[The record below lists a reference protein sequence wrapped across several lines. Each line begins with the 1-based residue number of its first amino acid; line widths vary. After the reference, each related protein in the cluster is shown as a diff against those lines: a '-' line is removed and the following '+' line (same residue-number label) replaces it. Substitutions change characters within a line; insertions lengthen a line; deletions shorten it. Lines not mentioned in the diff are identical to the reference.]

1 MLDVKRQL
9 SEAIK
14 SPFYIRI
21 KLERNKDHFASDWLG
36 FISII
41 LKGYLKKLNTK
52 RVTYFKWNS
61 YISHFSMVLVIYFIT
76 TASICKFKFTSPW
89 DLLT

>member
-41 LKGYLKKLNTK
+41 LKGYLKNLIQKGSHILNETII
-52 RVTYFKWNS
+52 FHIFQW
-61 YISHFSMVLVIYFIT
+61 FL
-76 TASICKFKFTSPW
+76 
-89 DLLT
+89 